1 MRSRRK
7 KFIISLLVLV
17 MMLLPVR
24 TVLATVAMDFS
35 SNKTDIVMEVD
46 VEKDVANLAQYYVN
60 SNSNHCQT
68 SGHDMQDPGMDDTC
82 GQESCGQCGIYSMA
96 VFSDSSLQFT
106 DGYVDY
112 IGFSHKGILSRLVVP
127 PFRPP
132 RA

>member
-7 KFIISLLVLV
+7 KFIISLLVFV
-17 MMLLPVR
+17 VALLPVR
-24 TVLATVAMDFS
+24 MVLATVAMDFS
-35 SNKTDIVMEVD
+35 SSKMDIVMEAGIEEGV
-46 VEKDVANLAQYYVN
+46 VNLDQSYVN

-68 SGHDMQDPGMDDTC
+68 SGHDMQDPSMDDTC

-96 VFSDSSLQFT
+96 AFSDSSLQFT
-106 DGYVDY
+106 DGYVEHID
-112 IGFSHKGILSRLVVP
+112 FSHEGILRRLVVP